1 MLAITRTLARG
12 RARLLALALGCLLA
26 VTMLPGI
33 ASAKIVAKRVVPP
46 GAVTEPVGFTFAPD
60 GRLFVTSKSGST
72 VRIID
77 RKRGTNRVF
86 ATFTNVSSAGERGV
100 LGVALHP
107 DYPATPYVYVYV
119 VRRST
124 PDGPLQDQI
133 VRLTDVD
140 GKGRHLLKIWNVPV
154 ATRTNHNGGR
164 IAFGPDDKLYAVV
177 GDLGDDP
184 ARSQD
189 LADDRGKVL
198 RMEDDGS
205 APVDNPFVGT
215 RVFSYGLRN
224 SFGFGWD
231 PQTDNLWETENGPAC
246 NDELN
251 LIQAGGNYAWG
262 LNQTCAGADPDN
274 TNQDGPDPKILP
286 VRWFTPTIAATGLTF
301 CHLCKLG
308 ERSRGTF
315 FFGASKDQELRRA
328 RLNTARDD
336 IVDLDTIVTGL
347 RVISVET
354 APSGT
359 IFFSTFD
366 QGIYKLVRKG

>member
-1 MLAITRTLARG
+1 MLASPRSIAR
-12 RARLLALALGCLLA
+12 RRPLLLALALSCLPALGL
-26 VTMLPGI
+26 LPGV
-33 ASAKIVAKRVVPP
+33 ANAKIVAKRVVAP
-46 GAVTEPVGFTFAPD
+46 GVVTEPVGFTFAPN
-60 GRLFVTSKSGST
+60 GRLFVTSKSGSK
-72 VRIID
+72 VFIVD
-77 RKRGTNRVF
+77 RQRETRRVF
-86 ATFTNVSSAGERGV
+86 ASFTNVSSAGERGV

-107 DYPATPYVYVYV
+107 DYPATRYVYVYV

-124 PDGPLQDQI
+124 QDGPLQDQI
-133 VRLTDVD
+133 VRLTDVG
-140 GKGRHLLKIWNVPV
+140 GKGRHLMKIWHVPV

-205 APVDNPFVGT
+205 APVDNPFAGS

-231 PQTDNLWETENGPAC
+231 PRTGNLWETENGPAC

-262 LNQTCAGADPDN
+262 PSQTCAGADPDN
-274 TNQDGPDPKILP
+274 TNQDGPDRILP

-301 CHLCKLG
+301 CDRCALG

-315 FFGASKDQELRRA
+315 FFGASKNEQLRRA
-328 RLNTARDD
+328 RLNPARDD
-336 IVDLDTIVTGL
+336 IVDLDTVVSGL

-354 APSGT
+354 APSGA